1 MIQLISSILFLII
14 GIFIGYLLN
23 HGKPEELRREI
34 KLKLNK
40 LNPANKPGP
49 VRAPT
54 AEHLREKGG
63 IIEATKDAMRESL
76 DKDQFLHENI
86 PV

>member
-1 MIQLISSILFLII
+1 MIQLISSIVFLII
-14 GIFIGYLLN
+14 GWLLGYFTDRTRTTEAQKQL
-23 HGKPEELRREI
+23 KI
-34 KLKLNK
+34 KLNK

>member
-1 MIQLISSILFLII
+1 MIQLLSSILFLII
-14 GIFIGYLLN
+14 GFALGYFTDRS
-23 HGKPEELRREI
+23 KTEEVRRDI
-34 KLKLNK
+34 KLKINRM
-40 LNPANKPGP
+40 NPANRPGA